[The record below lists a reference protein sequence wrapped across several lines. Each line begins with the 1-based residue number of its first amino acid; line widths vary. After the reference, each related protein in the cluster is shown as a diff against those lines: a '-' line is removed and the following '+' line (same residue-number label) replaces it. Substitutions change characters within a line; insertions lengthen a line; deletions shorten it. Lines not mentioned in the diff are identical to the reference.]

1 MGNRNPKFSAVWN
14 TQFRVYFFLIIYT
27 SDIFFDMLMCN
38 PSGQCSNRSNQLSKW
53 WTVQALQVHP
63 GDQILAVNGV
73 SGNWEEPWPSLMEIW
88 EGTSRF
94 YLFMYDLLIY
104 LKNTCFL
111 VFVIY
116 RMRTS

>member
-1 MGNRNPKFSAVWN
+1 MFQSK
-14 TQFRVYFFLIIYT
+14 Q
-27 SDIFFDMLMCN
+27 
-38 PSGQCSNRSNQLSKW
+38 KW

-73 SGNWEEPWPSLMEIW
+73 SGNWEEPWPSFMEIW

-104 LKNTCFL
+104 LSILLFYICFSL
-111 VFVIY
+111 FVIY
-116 RMRTS
+116 RMRTVDKCIET